1 MLHKFGPITLISAG
15 LFTAV
20 GNPITWT
27 AIAGLATFKVSKKL
41 YKRSKQK
48 ALKKQE
54 EYDLFI

>member
-1 MLHKFGPITLISAG
+1 MLNKLGPFTLITAG

-27 AIAGLATFKVSKKL
+27 AIASFATFKVSKNL
-41 YKRSKQK
+41 YKRSKRK

>member
-1 MLHKFGPITLISAG
+1 MLHKFGPLTLISAG

-20 GNPITWT
+20 ANPITWT
-27 AIAGLATFKVSKKL
+27 AIAGFATFKVSKKL
-41 YKRSKQK
+41 YKRSKRK

>member
-1 MLHKFGPITLISAG
+1 MLHKFGPLTLISAG

-20 GNPITWT
+20 ANPITWT
-27 AIAGLATFKVSKKL
+27 AIAGFATFKVSKKL

-54 EYDLFI
+54 